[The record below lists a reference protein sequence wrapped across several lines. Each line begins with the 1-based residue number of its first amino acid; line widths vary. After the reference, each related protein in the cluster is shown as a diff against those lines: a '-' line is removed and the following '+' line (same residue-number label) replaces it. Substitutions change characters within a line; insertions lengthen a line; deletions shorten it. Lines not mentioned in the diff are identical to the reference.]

1 MQYKNFILVEE
12 GSVAIITI
20 NRPKMRNAL
29 NDESLVQFKRII
41 DEIGDSRL
49 IHCVVITGIGQRAF
63 CAGSDV
69 DEMLDQKPSFFRIHS
84 LLGHRV
90 MEAIEALRQP
100 VIAAINGHAIG
111 GGFDLALACDFR
123 VAADDIKLGLPEV
136 SLNFPGGWGSAWRLP
151 RLVGIAKTK
160 ELILQGNI
168 IDSMT
173 AFKIGLLTKVVPRA
187 RVLDEARKLAEQLAG
202 KNPTAMEFAKF
213 LTNHSLNMP
222 AVPFKYLESLSNAY
236 ASTFEDFHEKMRLF
250 LAKERNTRTPNR

>member
-1 MQYKNFILVEE
+1 MQYKNFTLVEE
-12 GSVAIITI
+12 GSVGIITI
-20 NRPKMRNAL
+20 NRPEMRNAL
-29 NDESLVQFKRII
+29 NDESLEQFKRII

-49 IHCVVITGIGQRAF
+49 IHCVVITGIGQRSF
-63 CAGSDV
+63 CAGSDI

-100 VIAAINGHAIG
+100 VIAAINGHAVG

-136 SLNFPGGWGSAWRLP
+136 SLNLPGGWGSAWRLP

-187 RVLDEARKLAEQLAG
+187 RVLDEAKELAEQLAG

-213 LTNHSLNMP
+213 LTNHSLSIP
-222 AVPFKYLESLSNAY
+222 AAPFKYLESLSNAY
-236 ASTFEDFHEKMRLF
+236 ASTFEDFHEKMRIF